1 MPKRTDISSIMIIGA
16 GPIVIGQ
23 ACEFDYSG
31 AQACK
36 ALREEGYRVVL
47 VNSNPA
53 TIMTDPG
60 LADATYIEPI
70 TPEVVAKIIEKERPD
85 ALLPTMGG
93 QTGLNTSLALEE
105 MGVLEKFGVEM
116 IGAKREAIEMA
127 EDRKLF
133 REAMDR
139 IGLENPKA
147 TIANTMDDC
156 MAALE
161 TVGLPAIIRP
171 AFTLGGTGGGVA
183 YNREEYAA
191 ICKSGL
197 DASPVNQILID
208 ESLLGWK
215 EYEMEVV
222 RDRADNAIIVCSIEN
237 VDPMGVHTGDSIT
250 VAPALTLTDKEYQ
263 RMRSAS
269 IAVLREIGVET
280 GGSNVQW
287 AVNPEDGRMVVIEM
301 NPRVSRSSALASKA
315 TGFPIAKIAAK
326 LAVGYTLDELDNDI
340 TKVTP
345 ASFEPTIDYVVT
357 KIPRFAFEKFPGAEP
372 NLTTAMKSV
381 GEAMAIGRTIHESMQ
396 KALASLETGL
406 TGFDEIEID
415 GVRPEA
421 RTAARALLKE
431 AASIPVEV
439 SDQLAKT
446 QRRLDATE
454 PLSETAKAEMERRL
468 AALEEAKRQELV
480 QRQAEE
486 AVEPDSQ
493 HERSEIVIL
502 NASELTAIHKALSR
516 QTPDRLRVI
525 AQAMRHGLSD
535 DEINAITMF
544 DPWFLARIREIIDSE
559 ERVKADGLPSDERA
573 LRELKMMGF
582 TDARLAI
589 LTGMSEAEVRRARQN
604 AGVTAVFKRID
615 TCAAEFEAQTPYM
628 YSTYE
633 TPVMG
638 EVEDEARPSD
648 AKKVVILGG
657 GPNRIGQGIE
667 FDYCCCHACFALSD
681 QGYETI
687 MINCNPE
694 TVSTDYDTSDRL
706 YFEPL
711 TFEHVM
717 EILRIEQER
726 GTLHGVIVQFGGQ
739 TPLKLANALAEEGIP
754 ILGTTPDAIDLAEDR
769 ERFQKLVQD
778 LGLKQP
784 HNALAR
790 TDAEAFAAAEEIG
803 FPLVIRPS
811 YVLGGRA
818 MEIVREM
825 PALERYIAEAVVVSG
840 DSPVLLDGYLAGAV
854 EVDVDAISDGEQV
867 HVAGIM
873 QHIEEAGVHS
883 GDSACSLPPHSLP
896 DDIIAELTEQ
906 TEALAKALN
915 VRGLMNV
922 QFAVKDGEIYLIE
935 VNPRASRTVPF
946 VAKATDSAVAAIAA
960 RVMAG
965 EPLSNFPER
974 SPYPPAEDPMT
985 VLPLGDP
992 FTLADPKTPWFSVK
1006 EAVMPFARFPGVDTI
1021 LGPEM
1026 RSTGEVMG
1034 WARSFPRAFL
1044 KAQLGAGVTLPSEG
1058 KVFISIRDADKTEA
1072 MVEAARIVIDLGLP
1086 ILATRGTAA
1095 WLVEK
1100 GLEAETVNKVYE
1112 GGRTIADRMKDGDV
1126 ALVWNTTE
1134 GVQAI
1139 EDSRSIRAIALN
1151 DKIPYF
1157 TTAAGAHA
1165 SALAMK
1171 ARHEGDIGVRAL
1183 QG

>member
-1 MPKRTDISSIMIIGA
+1 MPKRTDIKSIMIIGA

-36 ALREEGYRVVL
+36 ALREEGYRVIL

-53 TIMTDPG
+53 TIMTDPDM
-60 LADATYIEPI
+60 ADATYIEPI
-70 TPEVVAKIIEKERPD
+70 TPEVVAKIIEIERPD

-93 QTGLNTSLALEE
+93 QTGLNTALAVEE

-116 IGAKREAIEMA
+116 IGAKRDAIEMA

-139 IGLENPKA
+139 IGLENPRA
-147 TIANTMDDC
+147 TIANSMDEC
-156 MAALE
+156 MAALDDI
-161 TVGLPAIIRP
+161 GLPAIIRP

-183 YNREEYAA
+183 YNRSEYEHF
-191 ICKSGL
+191 CRTGL

-222 RDRADNAIIVCSIEN
+222 RDTADNAIIICSIEN

-263 RMRSAS
+263 RMRAAS

-287 AVNPEDGRMVVIEM
+287 AVNPADGRMVVIEM

-372 NLTTAMKSV
+372 LLSTAMKSV
-381 GEAMAIGRTIHESMQ
+381 GEAMAIGRTIHESLQ
-396 KALASLETGL
+396 KALASMETGL

-415 GVRPEA
+415 GAPEDS
-421 RTAARALLKE
+421 ALI
-431 AASIPVEV
+431 A
-439 SDQLAKT
+439 
-446 QRRLDATE
+446 
-454 PLSETAKAEMERRL
+454 
-468 AALEEAKRQELV
+468 
-480 QRQAEE
+480 
-486 AVEPDSQ
+486 
-493 HERSEIVIL
+493 
-502 NASELTAIHKALSR
+502 ALSR

-525 AQAMRHGLSD
+525 AQAMRHGMSD
-535 DEINAITMF
+535 DAIFTATAF
-544 DPWFLARIREIIDSE
+544 DPWFLARIREIIEAE
-559 ERVKADGLPSDERA
+559 EQLRQNGLPADAQGLRA
-573 LRELKMMGF
+573 LKMLGF
-582 TDARLAI
+582 TDARLAR
-589 LTGMSEAEVRRARQN
+589 LTGQSEADVRRARTDV
-604 AGVTAVFKRID
+604 GVTAAFKRID

-633 TPVMG
+633 SPVMG
-638 EVEDEARPSD
+638 DVECEARPSG

-667 FDYCCCHACFALSD
+667 FDYCCCHACYALTEA
-681 QGYETI
+681 GYETI
-687 MINCNPE
+687 MVNCNPE

-717 EILRIEQER
+717 EILRVEQDN
-726 GTLHGVIVQFGGQ
+726 GTLHGVIVQYGGQ
-739 TPLKLANALAEEGIP
+739 TPLKLARALEAEGIP

-769 ERFQKLVQD
+769 ERFQQLVQS

-784 HNALAR
+784 HNALAH
-790 TDAEAFAAAEEIG
+790 TDAEAFEAAEEIG

-818 MEIVREM
+818 MEIVRDQ
-825 PALERYIAEAVVVSG
+825 AQLERYISDAVVVSG
-840 DSPVLLDGYLAGAV
+840 DSPVLLDSYLAGAI
-854 EVDVDAISDGEQV
+854 ELDVDALCDGTDV

-883 GDSACSLPPHSLP
+883 GDSACSLPPYSLP
-896 DDIIAELTEQ
+896 APIIAEIEVQ
-906 TEALAKALN
+906 TRALALALN
-915 VRGLMNV
+915 VVGLMNV
-922 QFAVKDGEIYLIE
+922 QFAVKDGEVFLIE

-946 VAKATDSAVAAIAA
+946 VAKAVRSPIAAIAA

-965 EPLSNFPER
+965 EKLSAFDLK
-974 SPYPPAEDPMT
+974 DPMIN
-985 VLPLGDP
+985 G
-992 FTLADPKTPWFSVK
+992 FAVK
-1006 EAVMPFARFPGVDTI
+1006 EAVLPFARFPGVDTL

-1034 WARSFPRAFL
+1034 YDSSFHRAFL
-1044 KAQLGAGVTLPSEG
+1044 KAQMGAGV
-1058 KVFISIRDADKTEA
+1058 VFPQAGVAFLSIKEADKGSLL
-1072 MVEAARIVIDLGLP
+1072 VETAKVLEGLGFGL
-1086 ILATRGTAA
+1086 LATSGTAA
-1095 WLVEK
+1095 FLGEH
-1100 GLEAETVNKVYE
+1100 GITAEVVKKAYE
-1112 GGRTIADRMKDGDV
+1112 GRPSIVDVMKDGGV
-1126 ALVWNTTE
+1126 QIVMNTTE
-1134 GVQAI
+1134 GTQAV
-1139 EDSRSIRAIALN
+1139 EDSRSLRAVALS
-1151 DKIPYF
+1151 DRIPYF
-1157 TTAAGAHA
+1157 TTLAGAHA
-1165 SALAMK
+1165 AAHAMQ
-1171 ARHEGDIGVRAL
+1171 AEREGAVGVKAL
-1183 QG
+1183 QA